1 MIIKNLYIIIQIN
14 MGCSCLKNDLKL
26 NELNITEENT
36 KEENIKVENNIN
48 FPNTK
53 VIYKPEKIITNTILN
68 SSENTILKSRV
79 ISPIENK
86 QQEVNIIKNNNSNNS
101 MNEIKKE
108 SNYLSKNIFN
118 KRVFEIINKIRMNP
132 IAYSQF
138 IVENIKNISIENY
151 EETNEKTGMK
161 DVKQVIIFKKKV
173 KVKLFKGE
181 DEFIEAAK
189 LLTKMSPMEP
199 LQFNEDII
207 MPIPDSFEVMN
218 DIDFIK
224 NKIIKSNINIF
235 FKSNI
240 KNPEIAVLLMIVD
253 DNESSEKKKRNAIL
267 NKEFKYIG
275 IDSKF
280 INNKFVSYFT
290 FSK

>member
-1 MIIKNLYIIIQIN
+1 

-86 QQEVNIIKNNNSNNS
+86 QQEVNIIKNNNNNNGNNS

-108 SNYLSKNIFN
+108 SNYLTKNIFN

-132 IAYSQF
+132 ITYSQF
-138 IVENIKNISIENY
+138 IVENIKNISIENC

-161 DVKQVIIFKKKV
+161 EVKQVIIFKKKV

-207 MPIPDSFEVMN
+207 IPIPDSFEVMN

>member
-1 MIIKNLYIIIQIN
+1 

-86 QQEVNIIKNNNSNNS
+86 QQEINIINNNNSNNS
-101 MNEIKKE
+101 INEIKNE
-108 SNYLSKNIFN
+108 SNYLTKNIFN

-138 IVENIKNISIENY
+138 IVENIKNISIENC

-161 DVKQVIIFKKKV
+161 EVKQVIIFKKKV

-207 MPIPDSFEVMN
+207 IPIPDSFEVMN

>member
-1 MIIKNLYIIIQIN
+1 

-68 SSENTILKSRV
+68 SSENKILKSRV

-86 QQEVNIIKNNNSNNS
+86 QQEINIIKNNNSNNGNNS

-108 SNYLSKNIFN
+108 SNYLTKNIFN

-138 IVENIKNISIENY
+138 IVENIKNISIENC

-161 DVKQVIIFKKKV
+161 EVKQVIIFKKKV

>member
-1 MIIKNLYIIIQIN
+1 

-36 KEENIKVENNIN
+36 KEENIKEENNIN

-86 QQEVNIIKNNNSNNS
+86 QQEVNIIKNNNSNNGNNS

-108 SNYLSKNIFN
+108 SNYLTKNIFN

-138 IVENIKNISIENY
+138 IVENIKNISIENC

-161 DVKQVIIFKKKV
+161 EVKQVIIFKKKV

-207 MPIPDSFEVMN
+207 IPIPDSFEVMN

>member
-1 MIIKNLYIIIQIN
+1 

-86 QQEVNIIKNNNSNNS
+86 QQEINIIKNNNSNNGNNS

-132 IAYSQF
+132 ITYSQF
-138 IVENIKNISIENY
+138 IVENIKNISIENC

-161 DVKQVIIFKKKV
+161 EVKQVLIFKKKV

>member
-1 MIIKNLYIIIQIN
+1 

-68 SSENTILKSRV
+68 NSENTILKSRV

-86 QQEVNIIKNNNSNNS
+86 QQEVNIIKNNNSNNGNNS

-108 SNYLSKNIFN
+108 SNYLTKNIFN

-138 IVENIKNISIENY
+138 IVENIKNISIENC

-161 DVKQVIIFKKKV
+161 EVKQVIIFKKKV

>member
-1 MIIKNLYIIIQIN
+1 

-86 QQEVNIIKNNNSNNS
+86 QQEINIIKNNNSNNGNNS

-108 SNYLSKNIFN
+108 SNYLTKNIFN

-138 IVENIKNISIENY
+138 IVENIKNISIENC

-161 DVKQVIIFKKKV
+161 EVKQVIIFKKKV

-207 MPIPDSFEVMN
+207 IPISDSFEVMN

>member
-1 MIIKNLYIIIQIN
+1 

-36 KEENIKVENNIN
+36 KEENIKEENNIN

-86 QQEVNIIKNNNSNNS
+86 QQEINIINNNNSNNS

-108 SNYLSKNIFN
+108 SNYLTKNIFN

-138 IVENIKNISIENY
+138 IVENIKNISIENC

-161 DVKQVIIFKKKV
+161 EVKQVIIFKKKV

>member
-1 MIIKNLYIIIQIN
+1 

-86 QQEVNIIKNNNSNNS
+86 QQELNIINNNNSNNGNNS

-108 SNYLSKNIFN
+108 SNYLTKNIFN

-138 IVENIKNISIENY
+138 IVENIKNISIENC

-161 DVKQVIIFKKKV
+161 EVKQVIIFKKKV

-207 MPIPDSFEVMN
+207 IPISDSFEVMN

>member
-1 MIIKNLYIIIQIN
+1 

-86 QQEVNIIKNNNSNNS
+86 QQEINIIKNNNSNNS

-108 SNYLSKNIFN
+108 SNYLTKNIFN

-138 IVENIKNISIENY
+138 IVENIKNISIENC

-161 DVKQVIIFKKKV
+161 EVKQVIIFKKKV

-207 MPIPDSFEVMN
+207 IPIPDSFEVMN

>member
-1 MIIKNLYIIIQIN
+1 

-86 QQEVNIIKNNNSNNS
+86 QQEINIIKNNNSNNS

-108 SNYLSKNIFN
+108 SNYLTKNIFN

-138 IVENIKNISIENY
+138 IVENIKNISIENC

-161 DVKQVIIFKKKV
+161 EVKQVIIFKKKV

-189 LLTKMSPMEP
+189 LLTKMPPMEP

-207 MPIPDSFEVMN
+207 IPIPDSFEVMN

>member
-1 MIIKNLYIIIQIN
+1 

-36 KEENIKVENNIN
+36 KEENIKEENNIN

-86 QQEVNIIKNNNSNNS
+86 QQEINIIKNNNSNNS

-108 SNYLSKNIFN
+108 SNYLTKNIFN

-138 IVENIKNISIENY
+138 IVENIKNISIENC

-161 DVKQVIIFKKKV
+161 EVKQVIIFKKKV

-207 MPIPDSFEVMN
+207 IPISDSFEVMN

>member
-1 MIIKNLYIIIQIN
+1 

-36 KEENIKVENNIN
+36 KEENIKEENNIN

-68 SSENTILKSRV
+68 SSENTILKSKV

-86 QQEVNIIKNNNSNNS
+86 QQEINIIKNNNSNNS

-108 SNYLSKNIFN
+108 SNYLTKNIFN

-138 IVENIKNISIENY
+138 IVENIKNISIENC

-161 DVKQVIIFKKKV
+161 EVKQVIIFKKKV

-189 LLTKMSPMEP
+189 LLTKMPPMEP

>member
-1 MIIKNLYIIIQIN
+1 

-68 SSENTILKSRV
+68 SSQNTILKSRV

-86 QQEVNIIKNNNSNNS
+86 QQEVNIIKNNNSNNGNNS

-108 SNYLSKNIFN
+108 SNYLTKNIFN

-138 IVENIKNISIENY
+138 IVENIKNISIENC

-181 DEFIEAAK
+181 DEFIETAK

>member
-1 MIIKNLYIIIQIN
+1 

-86 QQEVNIIKNNNSNNS
+86 QQEINIIKYNNSNNGNNS

-108 SNYLSKNIFN
+108 SNYLTKNIFN

-138 IVENIKNISIENY
+138 IVENIKNISIENC

-161 DVKQVIIFKKKV
+161 EVKQVIIFKKKV

-207 MPIPDSFEVMN
+207 IPISDSFEVMN

>member
-1 MIIKNLYIIIQIN
+1 

-86 QQEVNIIKNNNSNNS
+86 QQEINIIKNNNSNNGNNS

-138 IVENIKNISIENY
+138 IVENIKNISIENC

-161 DVKQVIIFKKKV
+161 EVKQVIIFKKKV

-280 INNKFVSYFT
+280 IDNKFVLYFA

>member
-1 MIIKNLYIIIQIN
+1 

-36 KEENIKVENNIN
+36 KEENIKEENNIN
-48 FPNTK
+48 IPNTK

-68 SSENTILKSRV
+68 SSENTILKSKV

-86 QQEVNIIKNNNSNNS
+86 QQEINIIKNNNS

-108 SNYLSKNIFN
+108 SNYLTKNIFN

-138 IVENIKNISIENY
+138 IVENIKNISIENC

-161 DVKQVIIFKKKV
+161 EVKQVIIFKKKV

-207 MPIPDSFEVMN
+207 IPIPDSFEVMN

>member
-1 MIIKNLYIIIQIN
+1 

-101 MNEIKKE
+101 MNEIKNE
-108 SNYLSKNIFN
+108 SNYLTKNIFN

-138 IVENIKNISIENY
+138 IVENIKNISIENC

-161 DVKQVIIFKKKV
+161 EVKQVIIFKKKV

>member
-1 MIIKNLYIIIQIN
+1 

-36 KEENIKVENNIN
+36 KEENIKEENNIN

-86 QQEVNIIKNNNSNNS
+86 QQEINIIKNNNS

-138 IVENIKNISIENY
+138 IVENIKNISIENC

-161 DVKQVIIFKKKV
+161 EVKQVIIFKKKV

-207 MPIPDSFEVMN
+207 IPIPDSFEVMN

>member
-1 MIIKNLYIIIQIN
+1 

-86 QQEVNIIKNNNSNNS
+86 QQELNIINNNNSNNGNNS

-138 IVENIKNISIENY
+138 IVENIKNISIENC

-161 DVKQVIIFKKKV
+161 EVKQVIIFKKKV

-189 LLTKMSPMEP
+189 LLTKMPPMEP

-207 MPIPDSFEVMN
+207 IPISDSFEVMN

-235 FKSNI
+235 FKGNI

>member
-1 MIIKNLYIIIQIN
+1 

-86 QQEVNIIKNNNSNNS
+86 QQELNIINNNNSNNGNNS

-108 SNYLSKNIFN
+108 SNYLTKNIFN

-138 IVENIKNISIENY
+138 IVENIKNISIENC

-161 DVKQVIIFKKKV
+161 EVKQVIIFKKKV

-189 LLTKMSPMEP
+189 LLTKMSQMEP

-207 MPIPDSFEVMN
+207 IPIPDSFEVMN

>member
-1 MIIKNLYIIIQIN
+1 

-36 KEENIKVENNIN
+36 KEENIKEENNIN
-48 FPNTK
+48 IPNTK

-108 SNYLSKNIFN
+108 SNYLTKNIFN

-138 IVENIKNISIENY
+138 IVENIKNISIENC

-161 DVKQVIIFKKKV
+161 EVKQVIIFKKKV

-189 LLTKMSPMEP
+189 LLTKMPPMEP

-207 MPIPDSFEVMN
+207 IPIPDSFEVMN

>member
-1 MIIKNLYIIIQIN
+1 

-36 KEENIKVENNIN
+36 KEENIKEENNIN

-68 SSENTILKSRV
+68 SSENTILKSKV

-86 QQEVNIIKNNNSNNS
+86 QQEINIIKNNNSNNGNNS

-108 SNYLSKNIFN
+108 SNYLTKNIFN

-138 IVENIKNISIENY
+138 IVENIKNISIENC

-161 DVKQVIIFKKKV
+161 EVKQVIIFKKKV

-207 MPIPDSFEVMN
+207 IPISDSFEVMN

>member
-1 MIIKNLYIIIQIN
+1 

-86 QQEVNIIKNNNSNNS
+86 QQELNIINNNNSNNGNNS

-108 SNYLSKNIFN
+108 SNYLTKNIFN

-138 IVENIKNISIENY
+138 IVENIKNISIENC

-161 DVKQVIIFKKKV
+161 EVKQVIIFKKKV

-280 INNKFVSYFT
+280 IDNKFVLYFA

>member
-1 MIIKNLYIIIQIN
+1 

-36 KEENIKVENNIN
+36 KEENIKEENNIN

-86 QQEVNIIKNNNSNNS
+86 QQELNIINNNNSNNSNNS

-108 SNYLSKNIFN
+108 SNYLTKNIFN

-138 IVENIKNISIENY
+138 IVENIKNISIENC

-161 DVKQVIIFKKKV
+161 EVKQVIIFKKKV

-207 MPIPDSFEVMN
+207 IPIPDSFEVMN

>member
-1 MIIKNLYIIIQIN
+1 

-36 KEENIKVENNIN
+36 KEENIKEENNIN

-86 QQEVNIIKNNNSNNS
+86 QQEINIIKNNNSNNS

-108 SNYLSKNIFN
+108 SNYLTKNIFN

-138 IVENIKNISIENY
+138 IVENIKNISIENC

-161 DVKQVIIFKKKV
+161 EVKQVIIFKKKV

-207 MPIPDSFEVMN
+207 IPIPDSFEVMN

>member
-1 MIIKNLYIIIQIN
+1 

-86 QQEVNIIKNNNSNNS
+86 QQEINIIKNNNSNNGNNS
-101 MNEIKKE
+101 LNEIKKE
-108 SNYLSKNIFN
+108 SNYLTKNIFN

-138 IVENIKNISIENY
+138 IVENIKNISIENC

-161 DVKQVIIFKKKV
+161 EVKQVIIFKKKV

-207 MPIPDSFEVMN
+207 IPIPDSFEVMN

>member
-1 MIIKNLYIIIQIN
+1 

-36 KEENIKVENNIN
+36 KEENIKEENNIN
-48 FPNTK
+48 IPNTK

-86 QQEVNIIKNNNSNNS
+86 QQEINIIKNNNS

-108 SNYLSKNIFN
+108 SNYLTKNIFN

-138 IVENIKNISIENY
+138 IVENIKNISIENC

-161 DVKQVIIFKKKV
+161 EVKQVIIFKKKV

-207 MPIPDSFEVMN
+207 IPIPDSFEVMN

>member
-1 MIIKNLYIIIQIN
+1 

-36 KEENIKVENNIN
+36 KEENIKEENNIN

-86 QQEVNIIKNNNSNNS
+86 QQEINIIKNNNSNNGNNS

-108 SNYLSKNIFN
+108 SNYLTKNIFN

-138 IVENIKNISIENY
+138 IVENIKNISIENC

-161 DVKQVIIFKKKV
+161 EVKQVIIFKKKV

-189 LLTKMSPMEP
+189 LLTKMPPMEP

-218 DIDFIK
+218 DIDFTK

>member
-1 MIIKNLYIIIQIN
+1 

-36 KEENIKVENNIN
+36 KEENIKEENNIN

-68 SSENTILKSRV
+68 SSENTILKSKV

-86 QQEVNIIKNNNSNNS
+86 QQEINIIKNNNSNNS

-108 SNYLSKNIFN
+108 SNYLTKNIFN

-138 IVENIKNISIENY
+138 IVENIKNISIENC

-161 DVKQVIIFKKKV
+161 EVKQVIIFKKKV

-207 MPIPDSFEVMN
+207 IPIPDSFEVMN

>member
-1 MIIKNLYIIIQIN
+1 

-36 KEENIKVENNIN
+36 KEENIKEENNIN

-68 SSENTILKSRV
+68 CSENTILKSRV

-86 QQEVNIIKNNNSNNS
+86 QQELNIINNNNSNNGNNS

-108 SNYLSKNIFN
+108 SNYLTKNIFN

-138 IVENIKNISIENY
+138 IVENIKNISIENC

-161 DVKQVIIFKKKV
+161 EVKQVIIFKKKV

-189 LLTKMSPMEP
+189 LLTKMPPMEP

-207 MPIPDSFEVMN
+207 IPIPDSFEVMN

>member
-1 MIIKNLYIIIQIN
+1 

-108 SNYLSKNIFN
+108 SNYLTKNIFN

-138 IVENIKNISIENY
+138 IVENIKNISIENC

-161 DVKQVIIFKKKV
+161 EVKQVIIFKKKV

-207 MPIPDSFEVMN
+207 IPIPDSFEVMN

-280 INNKFVSYFT
+280 IDNKFVLYFA

>member
-1 MIIKNLYIIIQIN
+1 

-86 QQEVNIIKNNNSNNS
+86 QQEINIINNNNSNNS

-108 SNYLSKNIFN
+108 SNYLTKNIFN

-138 IVENIKNISIENY
+138 IVENIKNISIENC

-161 DVKQVIIFKKKV
+161 EVKQVIIFKKKV

>member
-1 MIIKNLYIIIQIN
+1 

-36 KEENIKVENNIN
+36 KEENIKEENNIN

-53 VIYKPEKIITNTILN
+53 VINKPEKIITNTILN

-86 QQEVNIIKNNNSNNS
+86 QQEVNIIKNNNSNNGNNS

-108 SNYLSKNIFN
+108 SNYLTKNIFN

-138 IVENIKNISIENY
+138 IVENIKNISIENC

-161 DVKQVIIFKKKV
+161 EVKQVIIFKKKV

-207 MPIPDSFEVMN
+207 IPIPDSFEVMN

>member
-1 MIIKNLYIIIQIN
+1 

-86 QQEVNIIKNNNSNNS
+86 QQEINIIKNNNSNNS

-132 IAYSQF
+132 ITYSQF
-138 IVENIKNISIENY
+138 IVENIKNISIENC

-161 DVKQVIIFKKKV
+161 EVKQVIIFKKKV

-207 MPIPDSFEVMN
+207 IPIPDSFEVMN

>member
-1 MIIKNLYIIIQIN
+1 

-36 KEENIKVENNIN
+36 KEENIKEENNIN

-68 SSENTILKSRV
+68 SSENTILKSKV

-108 SNYLSKNIFN
+108 SNYLTKNIFN

-189 LLTKMSPMEP
+189 LLTKMPPMEP

>member
-1 MIIKNLYIIIQIN
+1 

-86 QQEVNIIKNNNSNNS
+86 QQEINIIKNNNSNNGNNS

-108 SNYLSKNIFN
+108 SNYLTKNIFN

-138 IVENIKNISIENY
+138 IVENIKNISIENC

-161 DVKQVIIFKKKV
+161 EVKQVIIFKKKV

-207 MPIPDSFEVMN
+207 IPIPDSFEVMN

>member
-1 MIIKNLYIIIQIN
+1 

-36 KEENIKVENNIN
+36 KEENIKEENNIN

-86 QQEVNIIKNNNSNNS
+86 QQEINIIKNNNSNNGNNS

-108 SNYLSKNIFN
+108 SNYLTKNIFN

-138 IVENIKNISIENY
+138 IVENIKNISIENC

-161 DVKQVIIFKKKV
+161 EVKQVIIFKKKV

-207 MPIPDSFEVMN
+207 IPIPDSFEVMN